1 MVIASELRLR
11 QYWDDDHREDAPH
24 FSNFVSPEV
33 LKRLYR
39 KVIFWFLWECSK
51 VLFWI
56 IKRKWFFAWLIR
68 IKYWIWDVNSKNSPT
83 RKMSPSPRSSSSN
96 CDELENQSFK
106 LALFLMNKQM
116 MSYHSFFRT
125 HVALLSRP
133 WVTFCLAVENSSLI
147 QDDSEF
153 GSWPTLCVDYSMGY
167 ESHLWV
173 ISNDSS
179 MWITPKPGVGHGQ
192 FINHQILNFFL
203 GWLRWYVPNYRK
215 HFQFLT
221 SDDDS

>member
-1 MVIASELRLR
+1 MYHKNEWCLIHVLWQVSIHINLKITLGTVGCAFQMVILSELRLG

-83 RKMSPSPRSSSSN
+83 Q
-96 CDELENQSFK
+96 CL
-106 LALFLMNKQM
+106 LARRLPPMMNSKIK
-116 MSYHSFFRT
+116 
-125 HVALLSRP
+125 V
-133 WVTFCLAVENSSLI
+133 
-147 QDDSEF
+147 
-153 GSWPTLCVDYSMGY
+153 
-167 ESHLWV
+167 
-173 ISNDSS
+173 
-179 MWITPKPGVGHGQ
+179 
-192 FINHQILNFFL
+192 LN
-203 GWLRWYVPNYRK
+203 
-215 HFQFLT
+215 
-221 SDDDS
+221 